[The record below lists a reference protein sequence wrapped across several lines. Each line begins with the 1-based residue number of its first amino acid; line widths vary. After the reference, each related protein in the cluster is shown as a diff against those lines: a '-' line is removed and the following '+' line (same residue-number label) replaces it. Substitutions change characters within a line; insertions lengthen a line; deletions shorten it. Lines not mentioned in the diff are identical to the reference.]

1 MEIMRKLTISKVLL
15 LIFTTII
22 IQSCKN
28 QEEPEATWYSNHAIQ
43 KYIMPDSITDLTWKF
58 IGEDTILVGFCLNGE
73 NVLSGEAPND
83 AENKHP
89 MYDYFVKK
97 YHDTSWGGRT
107 FYFACAIAYP
117 IENISIVADKD
128 YDENHYAGDD
138 LNDVLFVGIQSWGEF
153 VLNDY
158 PKNME
163 HCQYVEKP
171 FKDFSK
177 NEKSLWYGGIG
188 FRLPKPTLSKDFN
201 LTITITFEE
210 GRTLSTTTHIE
221 F

>member
-1 MEIMRKLTISKVLL
+1 MEINKKIYNSFIVIIVAMSM
-15 LIFTTII
+15 IFG
-22 IQSCKN
+22 SCNK
-28 QEEPEATWYSNHAIQ
+28 EGRDEPSWESNHFMQ
-43 KYIMPDSITDLTWKF
+43 RYILPDSITQLTWEF
-58 IGEDTILVGFCLNGE
+58 SGEDTILVGFCLDGE

-97 YHDTSWGGRT
+97 YHDTTWWGKTYYLG
-107 FYFACAIAYP
+107 YAIAYP
-117 IENISIVADKD
+117 IENISIIADKD
-128 YDENHYAGDD
+128 YDEAHHAGDD
-138 LNDVLFVGIQSWGEF
+138 LSDVLFVGIQSWGEF

>member
-1 MEIMRKLTISKVLL
+1 MEIRKIIKVLL
-15 LIFTTII
+15 LIFTTILAI
-22 IQSCKN
+22 SCNKE
-28 QEEPEATWYSNHAIQ
+28 EEPESTWRSNHLIQ
-43 KYIMPDSITDLTWKF
+43 NYILPDSITHLRCEF
-58 IGEDTILVGFCLNGE
+58 IGEDTILVGFCLDGE

-83 AENKHP
+83 TGNKHP

-97 YHDTSWGGRT
+97 YHDTTWPWET
-107 FYFACAIAYP
+107 YYFACAIAYP
-117 IENISIVADKD
+117 VETISIVADKD
-128 YDENHYAGDD
+128 YDENHHAGDD
-138 LNDVLFVGIQSWGEF
+138 LSDVLFVGIQSWGEF

-188 FRLPKPTLSKDFN
+188 FYLPKPTLTQNFN
-201 LTITITFEE
+201 LTISITFDE
-210 GRTLSTTTHIE
+210 GRTISATKHIE